1 MSTASPHVK
10 RFKPAVPST
19 PLFKTYIE
27 TKTKTPLSKQKHHNF
42 FLQNILEKGFDKEK
56 LMFNLPLLCDVV

>member
-19 PLFKTYIE
+19 PLSKHIE
-27 TKTKTPLSKQKHHNF
+27 TKTKTPLSKQKH
-42 FLQNILEKGFDKEK
+42 LQNILEKGFDKEK